1 MMQGVL
7 VLAGARQEGPYF
19 DVIVSGFCGLVMLE
33 CLCFLLYLG
42 FVGVFPLFPPF
53 FWFWGVFY
61 FFPFFFFFFFF
72 FFFLPVLV
80 FFLYTSCMLKDAFSL
95 FINFFA
101 YLSKKIL

>member
-42 FVGVFPLFPPF
+42 FVGVFPLFHI
-53 FWFWGVFY
+53 
-61 FFPFFFFFFFF
+61 FFFFF

>member
-42 FVGVFPLFPPF
+42 FVGVFPLFPLF
-53 FWFWGVFY
+53 FFC
-61 FFPFFFFFFFF
+61 FFFFFFPSCFG
-72 FFFLPVLV
+72 VLFV
-80 FFLYTSCMLKDAFSL
+80 YFLYAQGRL
-95 FINFFA
+95 FTFYKLLCLPI
-101 YLSKKIL
+101 KKNIMRG

>member
-42 FVGVFPLFPPF
+42 FVGVFPLFPI
-53 FWFWGVFY
+53 
-61 FFPFFFFFFFF
+61 FFFFFF

>member
-42 FVGVFPLFPPF
+42 FVGVFPL
-53 FWFWGVFY
+53 GVLFVY
-61 FFPFFFFFFFF
+61 
-72 FFFLPVLV
+72 
-80 FFLYTSCMLKDAFSL
+80 FLYAQGRL
-95 FINFFA
+95 FTFYKLLCLPI
-101 YLSKKIL
+101 KKNIMRG